1 MSNNLKM
8 SVVGC
13 NMPTGATQRKK
24 NPGNTESANI
34 QSPENTLVL
43 SLEEA
48 VKLALFPSCL
58 MVIAGK
64 AETYKLH
71 DVPKPIWPGELAAI
85 GEAGGCYICIR
96 AEQVK
101 AYIEGYAKARFEE
114 RYADSL
120 FCSKGLHEAERS
132 YVLRSLEKQ
141 ARACNKAI
149 NTRIKQRATCEDCV
163 LYLGSDHCLGGRPGA
178 ARYIG
183 DKTSAP
189 KVCAS
194 FQFKQQPEEKTP

>member
-1 MSNNLKM
+1 M
-8 SVVGC
+8 
-13 NMPTGATQRKK
+13 
-24 NPGNTESANI
+24 NTDSTTIQDESANI
-34 QSPENTLVL
+34 QSPANTLVL

-64 AETYKLH
+64 VETYKQH
-71 DVPKPIWPGELAAI
+71 DVPRPIWPGELAAI
-85 GEAGGCYICIR
+85 GEAGGCYVCIR

-120 FCSKGLHEAERS
+120 FCRKGLHEAERS
-132 YVLRSLEKQ
+132 YVLRKIEED
-141 ARACNKAI
+141 ARACNEAR
-149 NTRIKQRATCEDCV
+149 NARIMQELQRDATCEDCV

-189 KVCAS
+189 KVCAL
-194 FQFKQQPEEKTP
+194 FQFKQQPDEKTP